1 MVLAGGLA
9 AVVLWFGI
17 LPDLEEARVVNT
29 PGEIVFPKARP
40 EIGTP
45 GGNQGVSLTGRSGN
59 RVIALDEWIGEGFEN
74 VMRWEHNPWRRQGK
88 SPGSHFMT
96 MLGSKDPKEV
106 AKARDIQRRAEVWL
120 KRLME
125 RYPELAVTPHP
136 VPDERNGFLKWL
148 EFTERIKAATTIHSP
163 TLGVGAAFG
172 DYLKGDQAWDPAAA
186 RNWITA
192 NAALMDEIRAMG
204 QLTEASSDGISVDR
218 YSFIHARLAK
228 ECADALMMEA
238 RLAAE
243 NGDAAAAMES
253 VSAARGLGHNL
264 GAIETP
270 TLLNA
275 TVSIL
280 LQLEIE
286 KRVFSEILPALP
298 PGSRDPAAWEAVVR
312 PEVKPPAEFGRLMKG
327 EWSVTL
333 RVWVLPPML
342 DPGETQGPPDPG
354 ALLDAYS
361 MPFVQLVRSHENA
374 RLGDN
379 IPLLFDEGP
388 QTAGLS
394 SVSRK
399 MMEMLFIGARA
410 WHKGT
415 YRAASSHGLTLAAF
429 SVMKDGTLPMD
440 PVRGLPYRWEP
451 VTRTLSMP
459 ATPEFDEM
467 KIKPVVVPV
476 K

>member
-17 LPDLEEARVVNT
+17 LPDLEEAQALNT

-40 EIGTP
+40 EIGTS
-45 GGNQGVSLTGRSGN
+45 GGNHGVSLTGRNGN
-59 RVIALDEWIGEGFEN
+59 RVIALDEWIEEGFEN
-74 VMRWEHNPWRRQGK
+74 VMRWERNPWRRQGK
-88 SPGSHFMT
+88 SPGSNFMT
-96 MLGSKDPKEV
+96 MLKSKDPVEV
-106 AKARDIQRRAEVWL
+106 AKARDIQRRAEIWV

-136 VPDERNGFLKWL
+136 VPDERNGFLKWV
-148 EFTERIKAATTIHSP
+148 EFSERMKAATTIHTP
-163 TLGVGAAFG
+163 TIGLGTAFG
-172 DYLKGDQAWDPAAA
+172 EYLNGKQPWDPAAA
-186 RNWITA
+186 SNWMKA

-218 YSFIHARLAK
+218 YSFMPARLAK

-253 VSAARGLGHNL
+253 LSAARGLGHHFT
-264 GAIETP
+264 AIESP
-270 TLLNA
+270 TLLHA
-275 TVSIL
+275 TMSIL
-280 LQLEIE
+280 IQMEIE
-286 KRVFSEILPALP
+286 RRVFAEILPALP

-333 RVWVLPPML
+333 REWILPPML
-342 DPGETQGPPDPG
+342 DPGETKGPPDPG

-361 MPFVQLVRSHENA
+361 MPFAQLVASHENA
-374 RLGDN
+374 RLGDD

-394 SVSRK
+394 SASRK
-399 MMEMLFIGARA
+399 MLEMLFVGSRA
-410 WHKGT
+410 WNKGT

-440 PVRGLPYRWEP
+440 PVRGLPYRWDP
-451 VTRTLSMP
+451 ATRTLSMP

-476 K
+476 R